1 MLSAVSSR
9 YVFLTYVIGF
19 CALSLCGLGGSD
31 MRNNYNNSKE
41 NLNTYGWERK
51 NFSTWTAHA
60 QLVLLLLLFYYN
72 WILMMVI
79 KQYIFP
85 VLSYSYLIERKD
97 LVLENML
104 VPTNF
109 IVHFNLKLSY

>member
-1 MLSAVSSR
+1 
-9 YVFLTYVIGF
+9 
-19 CALSLCGLGGSD
+19 
-31 MRNNYNNSKE
+31 
-41 NLNTYGWERK
+41 
-51 NFSTWTAHA
+51 
-60 QLVLLLLLFYYN
+60 
-72 WILMMVI
+72 MVI

-97 LVLENML
+97 LVLENMF